1 MLMKKLLLCAS
12 LVGISAGAAYWLYI
26 KGKAYQEMRASSIVY
41 EMQSS
46 VNPHAKE
53 KPQKSYFSEKMNQ
66 AKSQCIQAVCER
78 HAAAGEIMKDAYRN
92 TVEDFVSPLPIETV
106 VEEEKE
112 SSEAPES
119 KKYNSVMKELN
130 SISEELND
138 LFM

>member
-78 HAAAGEIMKDAYRN
+78 HAAAYRN
-92 TVEDFVSPLPIETV
+92 TMEDFVSPLPIETV